1 MSAPILTTKLYLPP
15 PRPKVVLRPRLIER
29 LNEGLSSDC
38 KLTLISAPAG
48 FGKTTLV
55 GEWIATHGCSV
66 AWLSLDEGDN
76 DPARFLSYLVVALQT
91 IKTGIGKGLL
101 AALQSPQPPSTE
113 SILTT
118 LLNEITTIQDSFILA
133 LDDYH
138 VIDSEQIDQAITF
151 LLEHLPPQMRL
162 VIATREDPQLPQ
174 ARLRAH
180 GQLTELRADDLR
192 FTSAEAAEF
201 LNGVMGLNLSGE
213 DIAALETRTE
223 GWIVGLQLAALSMR
237 DRQDA
242 SSFIKSFTGSHRF
255 VLDYLV
261 EEVLGRQPE
270 SVQTFL
276 LRTSILNRMCGPLC
290 DAVMSSLSASGHT
303 TLEHLERA
311 NLFIIPLDNE
321 RRWYR
326 YHHLF
331 TELLRQR
338 LHQSDTSPTEEGVN
352 VTELHR
358 RASQWYEDND
368 LEIEA
373 FYHAT
378 AANDIDRA
386 VRLVEGKGMPLY
398 FRGGAV
404 PILKWLESLPKP
416 VLDARPELWVTYASA
431 ILTIG
436 LVTDVEQ
443 KAQAAE
449 AALQYAKPDDKTRDL
464 IGRIASVRA
473 TLAVTQ
479 HKAEAIITQ
488 SRRALEYL
496 SPNNVPERAGI
507 IWKLGYAYHLQGDR
521 AAARQAYTEALSTC
535 ELIGRAVIA
544 MMAAIGLGAIQEV
557 ENQLPQAAESY
568 HRALK
573 LGGDP
578 TPPPACDAH
587 LGLARI
593 FYQWNDLD
601 AAQCHAQQSL
611 PLARQIVNTDRS
623 VLCEE
628 FLARL
633 LLTNGDVTGAA
644 GILAQADQTA
654 RQYNF
659 ANRIPEIVALQ
670 VLVLLRQGDLAAAAQ
685 LAQTYQLPS
694 SRARVYLAQGDP
706 SAALGVLEPFR
717 QQMEVK
723 RWADEILK
731 VTILQ
736 ALAHHMHCQKDKAIQ
751 LLAYSLSMAEPGGL
765 IRIFVDEGERMRQ
778 LILEYRLWINKRPH
792 SGHKPIEYVDKLLSA
807 FAQPGASS
815 NSVIISR
822 KSELIEPL
830 SDRELEVLRLL
841 RSELSGPEIAQQLIV
856 SLHTLRTHT
865 NNIFKKLGVNNRRAA
880 IRRAEELDLL

>member
-1 MSAPILTTKLYLPP
+1 MSVPLLATKLYLSP
-15 PRPKVVLRPRLIER
+15 PRSGLVPRPRLIQR
-29 LNEGLSSDC
+29 LNEGLLANH

-48 FGKTTLV
+48 FGKTTLA
-55 GEWIATHGCSV
+55 GEWLAACECPV

-76 DPARFLSYLVVALQT
+76 EPARFLSYLLAALQT
-91 IKTGIGKGLL
+91 INPGFGEGLL
-101 AALQSPQPPSTE
+101 AALQSPQPPPTE
-113 SILTT
+113 SILTA
-118 LLNEITTIQDSFILA
+118 LLNEITTIPDSFILA

-138 VIDSEQIDQAITF
+138 VIDSEVIDQAITF
-151 LLEHLPPQMRL
+151 LLGHLPPQMHL

-174 ARLRAH
+174 ARLRAG

-192 FTSAEAAEF
+192 FTSSEAFEF
-201 LNGVMGLNLSGE
+201 LNRVMALNLSAE
-213 DIAALETRTE
+213 DIGALETRTE
-223 GWIVGLQLAALSMR
+223 GWIVGLQLAAISMR

-261 EEVLGRQPE
+261 EEVLERQPE
-270 SVQTFL
+270 NIQTFL

-290 DAVMSSLSASGHT
+290 DAVTGSSSAAGHT
-303 TLEHLERA
+303 TLEYLERA
-311 NLFIIPLDNE
+311 NLFIVPLDNE

-338 LHQSDTSPTEEGVN
+338 LQRGGTLPVEEDVS

-358 RASQWYEDND
+358 RASQWYEENR

-373 FYHAT
+373 FHHAT
-378 AANDIDRA
+378 SANDIERA
-386 VRLVEGKGMPLY
+386 VKLIGGKGMPLY

-404 PILKWLESLPKP
+404 PILKWLESLPKE

-443 KAQAAE
+443 KVQAAE
-449 AALQYAKPDDKTRDL
+449 AALQNAEADDKTRDL

-479 HKAEAIITQ
+479 HKAETIITQ

-496 SPNNVPERAGI
+496 NPNNIPERAGI

-521 AAARQAYTEALSTC
+521 TAARRAYTEALSTC
-535 ELIGRAVIA
+535 EAIGRAVIA
-544 MMAAIGLGAIQEV
+544 MMAAMGLGTIQETD
-557 ENQLPQAAESY
+557 NQLPMAAESY
-568 HRALK
+568 HHALQ

-578 TPPPACDAH
+578 TPPPACDAY

-601 AAQCHAQQSL
+601 SAQHYAHQSL

-623 VLCEE
+623 VLCEI
-628 FLARL
+628 FIARL
-633 LLTNGDVTGAA
+633 MLAKGDVAGAGA
-644 GILAQADQTA
+644 LLERADQSA
-654 RQYNF
+654 HRHNF
-659 ANRIPEIVALQ
+659 VNRIPEIADLQ
-670 VLVLLRQGDLAAAAQ
+670 VLVLLCQEELAAAAQ
-685 LAQTYQLPS
+685 LAGAHPLPLS
-694 SRARVYLAQGDP
+694 QARVYLARGNP
-706 SAALGVLEPFR
+706 AAALEVLEPLR
-717 QQMEVK
+717 QQMASR

-736 ALAHHMHCQKDKAIQ
+736 ALAHHAHCQKERAIQ
-751 LLAYSLSMAEPGGL
+751 LLAEALSMAEPGGF
-765 IRIFVDEGERMRQ
+765 IRIFIDEGERMRL
-778 LILEYRLWINKRPH
+778 LIEEYQLWISKQPH
-792 SGHKPIEYVDKLLSA
+792 TSYMPIEYVNKLLLA
-807 FAQPGASS
+807 FTHRGTASH
-815 NSVIISR
+815 SVRIPQ
-822 KSELIEPL
+822 KPALIEPL
-830 SDRELEVLRLL
+830 SERELEVLRLL
-841 RSELSGPEIAQQLIV
+841 RSELSGPEIAARLII

-865 NNIFKKLGVNNRRAA
+865 NNIYKKLGVNNRRTAV
-880 IRRAEELDLL
+880 RRAEELEIL